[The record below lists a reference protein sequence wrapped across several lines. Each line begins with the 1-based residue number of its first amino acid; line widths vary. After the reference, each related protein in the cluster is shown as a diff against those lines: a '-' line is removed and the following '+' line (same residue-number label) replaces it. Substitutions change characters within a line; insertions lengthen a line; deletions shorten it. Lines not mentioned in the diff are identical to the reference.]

1 MQEKTTTGAVIK
13 TLMTREARDPAV
25 REEVVGEIPAVEL
38 VETREVES
46 VVG

>member
-1 MQEKTTTGAVIK
+1 MGEVIK
-13 TLMTREARDPAV
+13 TLMMREARDPAV
-25 REEVVGEIPAVEL
+25 REEVVDERLAVEL